1 MGYIGIMYG
10 LYRGNGKETGHY
22 YLAFRV
28 GLGFRGLSASEID
41 VGFEGLFKGLHEE
54 IWRYLGYIGICR
66 EKGFKAQG
74 FAVPSPNS
82 KGVTYGSLP
91 Y

>member
-1 MGYIGIMYG
+1 M
-10 LYRGNGKETGHY
+10 
-22 YLAFRV
+22 
-28 GLGFRGLSASEID
+28 GFRGLSASEID

-74 FAVPSPNS
+74 FAALLLTV
-82 KGVTYGSLP
+82 KGLHTDRCHTDGESNAV
-91 Y
+91 